1 MKTLNYLNPLVL
13 ISIAGILSLVGC
25 SKKDQPLMSPDSD
38 RSIERQARID
48 ELTAILSTVYLPQ
61 FFNPDPESEVVK
73 DESWFDISESFGVL
87 GGLSTEPGYV
97 LDYVYFYN
105 GGIGQPILYH
115 RQAQTPAFRTFSELR
130 QAVGDI
136 GLWRMWRLHLDHL
149 VIDEAN
155 DGYFDF
161 AVQRLIGSQFY
172 LHFHAIYL
180 DTKIICTKTALESV
194 LTVIENHSID
204 IKPDAR
210 KLVLDPTVTIEDDQ
224 VVVSL
229 VTFTKWG
236 GFFRHTFTIKR
247 EFPHEI
253 LQEDKTLLLEYD
265 CGWVV

>member
-1 MKTLNYLNPLVL
+1 MKTENHLYPIVV
-13 ISIAGILSLVGC
+13 ISILGLLSLVGC

-38 RSIERQARID
+38 RSFERQARID
-48 ELTAILSTVYLPQ
+48 ELTAIQSAEYLPQ
-61 FFNPDPESEVVK
+61 PFGLDPDSEVVK

-105 GGIGQPILYH
+105 GGIGQPILYS
-115 RQAQTPAFRTFSELR
+115 RQAQTPAFRTFSELQ

-136 GLWRMWRLHLDHL
+136 SLWRMWRLHLDHL
-149 VIDEAN
+149 VIDEAK

-172 LHFHAIYL
+172 LFFHAVYL

-194 LTVIENHSID
+194 LTGIEHHSIN

-210 KLVLDPTVTIEDDQ
+210 KLVLEPTVTIEDDQ
-224 VVVSL
+224 VIVSL

-247 EFPHEI
+247 QFPHEI
-253 LQEDKTLLLEYD
+253 LQEDRTLQLEYD